1 MSLQHE
7 SAPQPLPS
15 VTHGTFAPVLCRQKR
30 YFQFFIFQLLI
41 PAGLNHLH
49 FRKPTLYQFSG
60 SQPTKQFHLRIVIQ
74 QTGYALFIQM
84 VKMIMTNEQVINSCK
99 NVGIGRKFTLSL
111 HKRDAPENRIEHDSF
126 TCQLKKKGIMPQP
139 Y

>member
-1 MSLQHE
+1 MARISCISTIKRDTMSLQHE

-49 FRKPTLYQFSG
+49 FRKPTLYQFSVPNP
-60 SQPTKQFHLRIVIQ
+60 QKQFHLRIVIQ

-99 NVGIGRKFTLSL
+99 MSGLAGNSL
-111 HKRDAPENRIEHDSF
+111 CLFKKGCS
-126 TCQLKKKGIMPQP
+126 LKKPDRT
-139 Y
+139 